1 MPEQHNA
8 RRHSPA
14 CQWKGVS
21 LIGNYVNV
29 AHGESSE
36 RLTAPSESLVGQ
48 SVTFVTSSTLPVC
61 LPSTELI
68 ILTCALLTC
77 RPLLSG
83 K

>member
-36 RLTAPSESLVGQ
+36 LLRAPSESLVGQ
-48 SVTFVTSSTLPVC
+48 SLSLLLLPLC
-61 LPSTELI
+61 
-68 ILTCALLTC
+68 
-77 RPLLSG
+77 
-83 K
+83 